1 MMPSM
6 SKLKDILIDAEAA
19 LRALYTGLPV
29 SDETVEELKY
39 NVEDGAYYVML
50 AKDDVTKYFTV
61 DREFQF
67 YIAIEASAYSLGT
80 HGALELTE
88 FVPQILQTGAEEQ
101 A

>member
-6 SKLKDILIDAEAA
+6 SKVKDILIDAEAA

-29 SDETVEELKY
+29 SDETVEELKFR
-39 NVEDGAYYVML
+39 DDTYYVML
-50 AKDDVTKYFTV
+50 AKDDAVKYFTV

-67 YIAIEASAYSLGT
+67 YVAIDASAYGLGT
-80 HGALELTE
+80 HDAMELTE
-88 FVPQILQTGAEEQ
+88 FVPDILQTIAEDQ